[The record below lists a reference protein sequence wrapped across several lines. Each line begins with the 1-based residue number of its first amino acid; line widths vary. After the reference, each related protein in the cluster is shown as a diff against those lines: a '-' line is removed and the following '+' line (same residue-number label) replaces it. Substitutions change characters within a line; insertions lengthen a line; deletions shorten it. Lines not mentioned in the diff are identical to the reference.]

1 LTSTISS
8 EEGETVDQITTVGL
22 DLAKHVFHLVG
33 CDGDGK
39 VVKRKMLRRREV
51 LAYVANLPPCL
62 IGMEACASGHYWG
75 RELKALGHDVK
86 LIPAQHVKAFLRGN
100 KNDYNDA
107 LAIAEAVSRP
117 QMRFVEIKTEAQQDI
132 QALHRLR
139 ERRLQERTALCN
151 QLRGLLAE
159 YGLVLPKGIPVLRRR
174 LPELLEDGENGL
186 SDLFR
191 RLLAQS
197 YQQLLQLDAHIDTYS
212 EELKRYSQHSDA
224 CQRLQTIP
232 GFGPVVASA
241 FSSHVANG
249 ESYRRGRDVS
259 ASIGLVPRQHSSGGK
274 EVLLGI
280 SKRGDRYLRCLLI
293 QGARAVVLRANK
305 HDDSLSRWINR
316 IVDRRGKNRAIV
328 ALANKMAR
336 IGWAVLRYKAV
347 YRTA

>member
-1 LTSTISS
+1 MS
-8 EEGETVDQITTVGL
+8 EITTIGL
-22 DLAKHVFHLVG
+22 DLAKTVFHLVG
-33 CDGDGK
+33 CDAHGK
-39 VVKRKMLRRREV
+39 VVKRKMLKRREV

-62 IGMEACASGHYWG
+62 IGMEACASAHYWG
-75 RELKALGHDVK
+75 RQLTALGHEVK

-159 YGLVLPKGIPVLRRR
+159 YGLVLPRGIHVLRRA

-197 YQQLLQLDAHIDTYS
+197 YQQLQQLDAHIETYS
-212 EELKRYSQHSDA
+212 EELQRYSQHSDA

-241 FSSHVANG
+241 FSGHVANG
-249 ESYRRGRDVS
+249 ESYRRGRDVA

-305 HDDSLSRWINR
+305 HDDPLYRWINR

-336 IGWAVLRYKAV
+336 IGWAVLRYKTV